1 MIRYK
6 FSKEVN
12 QEFSKTLRVRVSG
25 YFKRNNISRKANT
38 LMVNKV
44 IFASLVYFAIYGL
57 MMFANIS
64 SLPLMFLLYMLL
76 GLGQTF
82 IGTSVMH
89 DVLHGSFSKNK
100 WVNALMHIPIVA
112 IGVEPTVWRIQHNV
126 LHHTYTNI
134 DDADEDIASRYVL
147 RMTENQPR
155 KWFHSFQHYYV
166 TFFYSL
172 LTIIWVTVKDFIKLK
187 GYAQAGLVTTKEAFF
202 AVLKVLG
209 TRIVYYGMF
218 LVAPAYFL
226 DYTFVQVF
234 LMFISMLLVSGLL
247 LSIIFQ
253 MAHVVQD
260 CVAIQQDEELIK
272 ENWYVHQLMTTSN
285 FAIHNKYITYFIGG
299 LNYQVEHHLFPDV
312 CHVHYPELSKIVKE
326 TAEEYGIPYHCQST
340 FGLALASHYKHLKD
354 LGQNDMAQV
363 TSGFVYV

>member
-25 YFKRNNISRKANT
+25 YFKHNNISRKANA

-44 IFASLVYFAIYGL
+44 IFASLVYFAIYGV
-57 MMFANIS
+57 MMFTNIS
-64 SLPLMFLLYMLL
+64 SLPLMYMLYMLL

-89 DVLHGSFSKNK
+89 DVVHGSFSKNK
-100 WVNALMHIPIVA
+100 WVNALMHIPVVA

-187 GYAQAGLVTTKEAFF
+187 GYAKAGLVTTKEAFF

-226 DYTFVQVF
+226 DYTFLQVL
-234 LMFISMLLVSGLL
+234 LMFISMLFVSGLL

-260 CVAIQQDEELIK
+260 CVAMQQDEELIK

-312 CHVHYPELSKIVKE
+312 CHVHYPELSKIVRE

-340 FGLALASHYKHLKD
+340 FGSALASHYKHLKD

-363 TSGFVYV
+363 RSGFVYV